1 MTDLTPIIEIIVAL
15 IGAVLAAFVIPWLR
29 TKLTAEDT
37 KELLTW
43 VQIAVSAAQQLYH
56 QLDGSKRLEYALSIL
71 EQKGFDIE
79 SDVVIS
85 AVEAEVLKLH
95 QELLI
100 DVALEG
106 TSV

>member
-15 IGAVLAAFVIPWLR
+15 IGALLAAFVIPWLR
-29 TKLTAEDT
+29 TKLTAEGT

-95 QELLI
+95 QQ
-100 DVALEG
+100 LEG

>member
-1 MTDLTPIIEIIVAL
+1 MIDLTSIVEIVVAL
-15 IGAVLAAFVIPWLR
+15 IGALIAAFVIPWLR

-56 QLDGSKRLEYALSIL
+56 QLDGNERLEYALAIL
-71 EQKGFDIE
+71 ENKGYNID
-79 SDVVIS
+79 SAVVRS

-95 QELLI
+95 QQ
-100 DVALEG
+100 LEG